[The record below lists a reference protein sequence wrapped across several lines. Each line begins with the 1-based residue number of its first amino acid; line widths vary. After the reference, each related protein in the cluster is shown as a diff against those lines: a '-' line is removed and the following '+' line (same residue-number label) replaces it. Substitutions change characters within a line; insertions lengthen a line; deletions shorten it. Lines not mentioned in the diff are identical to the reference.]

1 MRKGKDRFMLKSN
14 RAIWAVILCF
24 ALLGVG
30 CGDDDDTSPMA
41 PTPVEP
47 PATTPEPDPVTITGT
62 WDGHV
67 HGMLIDGEAHVN
79 LEQSG
84 MDVTGDWHMEEMPE
98 AVAALLMA
106 AGVSTDE
113 EFGGSVEGVVDGS
126 DADLEFWF
134 EEAFHD
140 VLGHDCVVHAAVE
153 FTEDELEGDWH
164 TDDCVSP
171 DEGTLDMHKD

>member
-1 MRKGKDRFMLKSN
+1 MFKSN
-14 RAIWAVILCF
+14 RFLWAAVLCF
-24 ALLGVG
+24 ALRGAA
-30 CGDDDDTSPMA
+30 CGDDAAPTA

-47 PATTPEPDPVTITGT
+47 SVAPPTEPEPVTITGN
-62 WDGHV
+62 WHGHV
-67 HGMLIDGEAHVN
+67 HGNLIDGDAHVH

-113 EFGGSVEGVVDGS
+113 EFGGSVEGTVDGS
-126 DADLEFWF
+126 DADLKFGF

-140 VLGHDCVVHAAVE
+140 LLGHDCVVHAHVE